1 MKKLMTICLLIA
13 ILFTSNIYSQ
23 EKFNDDKLDFL
34 QKIANNSSFNTIKKF
49 MEENN
54 YSFTEDYEDENC
66 SGYSFNN
73 KKGYVSIAYTSS
85 QKLAIIILTVPTL
98 SISFSEQAL
107 KNNNFKS
114 IKKDE
119 EILMWKKNN
128 YSYQFLT
135 EKSDDPAGTLMLM
148 TKEYEHYIK

>member
-1 MKKLMTICLLIA
+1 
-13 ILFTSNIYSQ
+13 
-23 EKFNDDKLDFL
+23 
-34 QKIANNSSFNTIKKF
+34 

-54 YSFTEDYEDENC
+54 YSYAEDYEDENC

-73 KKGYVSIAYTSS
+73 KKGYVTIIAYTSS
-85 QKLAIIILTVPTL
+85 QKLAIIILMVPTL

-107 KNNNFKS
+107 KINNFIS

-119 EILMWKKNN
+119 ETLIWKKDN
-128 YSYQFLT
+128 YYYQFAT
-135 EKSDDPAGTLMLM
+135 EKSDDPAGTLILM